1 VVADY
6 LTHMVMQAQQHS
18 LISGLISHLIPN
30 GVAILHFIDDT
41 IMCLENDMEKARNVK
56 LMLYIFEQ
64 MSDLNINFEKSEI
77 ILVGGDNNLAIGYAE
92 IFNCQIGLFPIKY
105 LGVPVSP
112 SRLRVADWK
121 NLEEKHDKN

>member
-77 ILVGGDNNLAIGYAE
+77 ILVGVIITWQLVMPRFLIVKLVYS
-92 IFNCQIGLFPIKY
+92 L
-105 LGVPVSP
+105 
-112 SRLRVADWK
+112 
-121 NLEEKHDKN
+121 